1 MRKQFLIVLFFSVLV
16 CNAQKPIEEVEK
28 EIFSIGTGP
37 QINSFFGDMG
47 SSSVGKIFTNSRPCL
62 SLDIEKRFGDLIGLQ
77 VKFIKG
83 KLSENI
89 RSDVVTEN
97 LNFESSFTKLST
109 NLILNSDHYLNIK
122 SNISPY
128 LSIGAGLFIFDSY
141 TDLLD
146 ADNRSYNYWS
156 DGTIRDLTESDTNS
170 SNASMLY
177 RDYDY
182 ETPLENDSINYN
194 SFSLL
199 APISVGVKW
208 KINPYLQ
215 GRVYGTYNHLFTDW
229 IDNIASGNNDYYLSL
244 GFTMNYVIHKL
255 HIEKKEKIDFD
266 IEAFNNSD
274 EDNDGIIDI
283 IDECPHTP
291 KSIKVDLMGCPID
304 TDKDGVPDHIDQE
317 PNSKNYKYVD
327 EMGRGI
333 TDSLLFNRSQNKLE
347 IEVQRN
353 QTFSDSTTQDEK
365 EDIQEKIPNTDS
377 TPLNE
382 YDIMPSILDSNSN
395 NLNYIPKGFLKSD
408 SKSEGDKKS
417 LSPPTFLAF
426 KED

>member
-89 RSDVVTEN
+89 RSNVVTEN

-109 NLILNSDHYLNIK
+109 NLILNSDHYLNTK

-266 IEAFNNSD
+266 IEAFNKSD

-353 QTFSDSTTQDEK
+353 QTFSDSTKQDEK
-365 EDIQEKIPNTDS
+365 EDIQEKNPNTDS

-382 YDIMPSILDSNSN
+382 YEIMPSKLDSNSN
-395 NLNYIPKGFLKSD
+395 DLNYFPKSFLKSD
-408 SKSEGDKKS
+408 SKSKGG
-417 LSPPTFLAF
+417 
-426 KED
+426 

>member
-1 MRKQFLIVLFFSVLV
+1 MKKQFLIVLFFSVLV

-28 EIFSIGTGP
+28 EIFTIGTGP

-47 SSSVGKIFTNSRPCL
+47 SSSMGKIFTNSRPCL

-77 VKFIKG
+77 VMFIKG

-89 RSDVVTEN
+89 RSNVVTEN

-109 NLILNSDHYLNIK
+109 NLILNSDHYLNTK

-156 DGTIRDLTESDTNS
+156 DGTIRNLTESDTNS
-170 SNASMLY
+170 SNASILY

-317 PNSKNYKYVD
+317 SNSKNYKYVD

-353 QTFSDSTTQDEK
+353 QTYSDSTTQDEK
-365 EDIQEKIPNTDS
+365 EEIQEKIPSTDS

-395 NLNYIPKGFLKSD
+395 DLNYIPKSFLKSD

>member
-1 MRKQFLIVLFFSVLV
+1 MKKQFLIVLFFSVLV

-28 EIFSIGTGP
+28 EIFTIGTGP

-47 SSSVGKIFTNSRPCL
+47 SSSMGKIFTNSRPCL

-77 VKFIKG
+77 VMFIKG

-89 RSDVVTEN
+89 RSNVVTEN
-97 LNFESSFTKLST
+97 LNFEASFTKLST

-156 DGTIRDLTESDTNS
+156 DGTIRNLTESDTNS
-170 SNASMLY
+170 SNASILY

-327 EMGRGI
+327 ETGRGI

-365 EDIQEKIPNTDS
+365 EDIQEKNPSTDS

-395 NLNYIPKGFLKSD
+395 DLNYIPKSFLKSD

>member
-1 MRKQFLIVLFFSVLV
+1 MKKQFLIVLFFSVLV

-28 EIFSIGTGP
+28 EIFTIGTGP

-47 SSSVGKIFTNSRPCL
+47 SSSMGKIFTNSRPCL

-77 VKFIKG
+77 VMFIKG

-89 RSDVVTEN
+89 RSNVVTEN
-97 LNFESSFTKLST
+97 LNFEASFTKLST

-156 DGTIRDLTESDTNS
+156 DGTIRNLTESDTNS
-170 SNASMLY
+170 SNASILY

-229 IDNIASGNNDYYLSL
+229 IDNISSGNNDYYLSL

-365 EDIQEKIPNTDS
+365 EEIQEKIPSTDS

-395 NLNYIPKGFLKSD
+395 DLNYIPKSFLKSD

>member
-1 MRKQFLIVLFFSVLV
+1 MKKQFLIVLFFSVLV

-28 EIFSIGTGP
+28 EIFTIGTGP

-47 SSSVGKIFTNSRPCL
+47 SSSMGKIFTNSRPCL

-77 VKFIKG
+77 VMFIKG

-89 RSDVVTEN
+89 RSNVVTEN
-97 LNFESSFTKLST
+97 LNFEASFTKLST

-156 DGTIRDLTESDTNS
+156 DGTIRNLTESDTNS
-170 SNASMLY
+170 SNASILY

-255 HIEKKEKIDFD
+255 HIEKKEKIDLD

-327 EMGRGI
+327 ETGRGI

-395 NLNYIPKGFLKSD
+395 DLNYIPKSFLKSD

>member
-1 MRKQFLIVLFFSVLV
+1 MKKQFLIVLFFSVLV

-28 EIFSIGTGP
+28 EIFTIGTGP

-47 SSSVGKIFTNSRPCL
+47 SSSTGKIFTNSRPCL

-77 VKFIKG
+77 VMFIKG

-89 RSDVVTEN
+89 RSNVVTEN
-97 LNFESSFTKLST
+97 LNFEASFTKLST

-156 DGTIRDLTESDTNS
+156 DGTIRNLTESDTNS
-170 SNASMLY
+170 SNASILY
-177 RDYDY
+177 RDYNY

-215 GRVYGTYNHLFTDW
+215 GRVFGTYNHLFTDW

-327 EMGRGI
+327 ETGRGI

-353 QTFSDSTTQDEK
+353 QTYSDSTTQDEK
-365 EDIQEKIPNTDS
+365 EEIQEKIPSTDS

-395 NLNYIPKGFLKSD
+395 DLNYIPKSFLKSD

>member
-1 MRKQFLIVLFFSVLV
+1 MKKQFLIVLFFSVLV

-28 EIFSIGTGP
+28 EIFTIGTGP

-47 SSSVGKIFTNSRPCL
+47 SSSMGKIFTNSRPCL

-77 VKFIKG
+77 VMFIKG

-89 RSDVVTEN
+89 RSNVVTEN

-156 DGTIRDLTESDTNS
+156 DGTIRNLTESDTNS
-170 SNASMLY
+170 SNASILY

-365 EDIQEKIPNTDS
+365 EDIQEKNPNTDS

-395 NLNYIPKGFLKSD
+395 DLNYIPKSFLKSD

>member
-1 MRKQFLIVLFFSVLV
+1 MKKQFLIVLFFSVLV

-28 EIFSIGTGP
+28 EIFTIGTGP

-47 SSSVGKIFTNSRPCL
+47 SSSMGKIFTNSRPCL

-77 VKFIKG
+77 VMFIKG

-89 RSDVVTEN
+89 RSNVVTEN
-97 LNFESSFTKLST
+97 LNFEASFTKLST

-156 DGTIRDLTESDTNS
+156 DGTIRNLTESDTNS
-170 SNASMLY
+170 SNASILY
-177 RDYDY
+177 RDYNY

-327 EMGRGI
+327 ETGRGI

-353 QTFSDSTTQDEK
+353 QTYSDSTTQDEK
-365 EDIQEKIPNTDS
+365 EEIQEKIPSTDS

-395 NLNYIPKGFLKSD
+395 DLNYIPKSFLKSD

>member
-1 MRKQFLIVLFFSVLV
+1 MRSQFLIVLFFSVLI
-16 CNAQKPIEEVEK
+16 CNAQKTIEEVEK
-28 EIFSIGTGP
+28 EILTVGTGP
-37 QINSFFGDMG
+37 QINSFFGDIG
-47 SSSVGKIFTNSRPCL
+47 SRSISKIFTNARPCL
-62 SLDIEKRFGDLIGLQ
+62 SFDIEKRFGDLLGLQ
-77 VKFIKG
+77 VMFVKG

-89 RSDVVTEN
+89 RSNVVTEN
-97 LNFESSFTKLST
+97 LNFESNFTKLSA

-156 DGTIRDLTESDTNS
+156 DGTIRDLAESDTNS

-177 RDYDY
+177 RDYNY
-182 ETPLENDSINYN
+182 ETALENDSINYN
-194 SFSLL
+194 SISLA
-199 APISVGVKW
+199 APVSVGIKW

-229 IDNIASGNNDYYLSL
+229 IDNISSGNNDYYLSL

-255 HIEKKEKIDFD
+255 HFEKKEKIDLD

-333 TDSLLFNRSQNKLE
+333 TDSLLFNRSNNEVE

-353 QTFSDSTTQDEK
+353 QTFSDSTIEFKNEEIK
-365 EDIQEKIPNTDS
+365 ENLQHLESIPVNEDKIG
-377 TPLNE
+377 
-382 YDIMPSILDSNSN
+382 PSILDSN
-395 NLNYIPKGFLKSD
+395 LNELNFIPINGLREFTE
-408 SKSEGDKKS
+408 SKKFENS
-417 LSPPTFLAF
+417 LPSHSFLAF

>member
-62 SLDIEKRFGDLIGLQ
+62 SLNIEKRFGDLIGLQ

-109 NLILNSDHYLNIK
+109 NLILNSDHYLKIK

-141 TDLLD
+141 TDLFD

-208 KINPYLQ
+208 KINPYLR

-255 HIEKKEKIDFD
+255 HIEKKKKIDFD
-266 IEAFNNSD
+266 IEAFNKSD
-274 EDNDGIIDI
+274 DDNDGIIDI

-365 EDIQEKIPNTDS
+365 EEIQEKIPSTDS

-395 NLNYIPKGFLKSD
+395 DLNYIPKSFLKSD

-417 LSPPTFLAF
+417 LSPSIFLAF

>member
-1 MRKQFLIVLFFSVLV
+1 MRKLFLIVLFFSVLV

-62 SLDIEKRFGDLIGLQ
+62 SLDIEKRFGDVIGLQ
-77 VKFIKG
+77 VMFIKG

-89 RSDVVTEN
+89 RSNVVTEN

-109 NLILNSDHYLNIK
+109 NLILNSDHYLNTK

-199 APISVGVKW
+199 AQISVGVKW

-229 IDNIASGNNDYYLSL
+229 IDNISSGNNDYYLSL

-266 IEAFNNSD
+266 IEAFNKSD

-317 PNSKNYKYVD
+317 PSSKNYKYVD
-327 EMGRGI
+327 EMWRGI

-365 EDIQEKIPNTDS
+365 EEIQ
-377 TPLNE
+377 
-382 YDIMPSILDSNSN
+382 
-395 NLNYIPKGFLKSD
+395 
-408 SKSEGDKKS
+408 
-417 LSPPTFLAF
+417 
-426 KED
+426 

>member
-1 MRKQFLIVLFFSVLV
+1 MKKQFLIVLFFSVLV

-28 EIFSIGTGP
+28 EIFTIGTGP

-47 SSSVGKIFTNSRPCL
+47 SSSMGKIFTNSRPCL

-77 VKFIKG
+77 VMFIKG

-89 RSDVVTEN
+89 RSNVVTEN
-97 LNFESSFTKLST
+97 LNFEASFTKLST

-156 DGTIRDLTESDTNS
+156 DGTIRNLTESDTNS
-170 SNASMLY
+170 SNASILY

-365 EDIQEKIPNTDS
+365 EDIQEKNPNTDS

-395 NLNYIPKGFLKSD
+395 DLNYIPKSFLKTD
-408 SKSEGDKKS
+408 SKSKGDKKS